1 MDYNSPPASEH
12 APSPRPDV
20 RRMSERKKLKRIKT
34 KAYRDLKNLAI
45 KWKRADRRSEKYWKW
60 YERLIAAKCKL
71 NEPSDKIKLPLE
83 QR

>member
-45 KWKRADRRSEKYWKW
+45 KWKRADRRSEKY
-60 YERLIAAKCKL
+60 
-71 NEPSDKIKLPLE
+71 
-83 QR
+83 